1 MSNFLFVKYLLTDEK
16 RLNKMK
22 KVKLLLILFLICL
35 SLFSVFLYFKSLSNP
50 CEKETKIVTKV
61 IDGDTIIV
69 EGGETIRLL
78 GIDADEKGY
87 SCYYH
92 AKKELENM
100 ILNKS
105 VRLECDVKD
114 KDIYGRYLRYVF
126 KDDEN
131 INVWMVKNG
140 LAIARIE
147 DAKKYEKE
155 ILEAERYAKENHI
168 GCKWK

>member
-1 MSNFLFVKYLLTDEK
+1 MKRAWIFLIILLAIFSLIFYFKFLSNF
-16 RLNKMK
+16 
-22 KVKLLLILFLICL
+22 
-35 SLFSVFLYFKSLSNP
+35 
-50 CEKETKIVTKV
+50 CETKTKIVTKV

-105 VRLECDVKD
+105 VRLECDMKD

-155 ILEAERYAKENHI
+155 IKEAEKYAKENHV